1 MFSISTADFPD
12 LSEFVN
18 KLKASSHEK
27 SEFDAIH
34 DWCSERGFLLHF
46 SKIDDASSSSPTVFY
61 TLKYDRAK
69 LTGEQYSTVGKLR
82 SVVFDRDGNI
92 CCIAPPKMLTLSD
105 DMNAY
110 EVNSVS
116 STLTAEELV
125 EGIMVNLFWKGS
137 SGTGTG
143 KWYIATKSCVGEV
156 SFDHILQAEAAAQA
170 TAQAAA
176 QAADGAE
183 SGDVVRE
190 EPREYQKLGVQEI
203 LRRRICEVL
212 SLLPGGL
219 DTVPRQYCYSLVIQ
233 HPKNQI
239 VNHITVPKLYLV
251 AVYELSYLDTSV
263 GVNAIRINRDI
274 FSPNFGGSVTHMPST
289 LTCVSDVID
298 TEAAAATASVSFTP
312 HTVNDYCKMYGS
324 NDTHSV
330 SLPGIVFVDKDTG
343 FCYKKRNPKY
353 ESVKKRK
360 GMEQKLAAQYLQLR
374 KDHGIDEYLK
384 YNPHHSRTFHQFRER
399 LHEYTQKLYDA
410 YIEHYVKKDAKSLK
424 EYDRELKIHMYKLH
438 YEIYLAKMKESG
450 VFVTKHT
457 VIDYV
462 NQLAPAQ
469 QLACVNATPA
479 PIREASSFIEGSNKS
494 SHEKFGT
501 RPPYKKQ
508 IERSKPQQDGGH
520 GGNAVELKS
529 GFRSNRPSRGG
540 RRMVPSLSVQIPTTN
555 DVASNEAQRPG
566 LGLGLGQVKGS
577 KPTGIVK
584 VQNQF
589 AGLVV
594 DS

>member
-12 LSEFVN
+12 LTEFVN

-27 SEFDAIH
+27 SDFDAIR
-34 DWCSERGFLLHF
+34 DWCSEKGYLLHF
-46 SKIDDASSSSPTVFY
+46 SKTDDSVSSSSSSCSSPTVFY

-92 CCIAPPKMLTLSD
+92 CCVAPPKMLALSNEMNTL
-105 DMNAY
+105 
-110 EVNSVS
+110 EVNSVGS
-116 STLTAEELV
+116 ILSAEEMV
-125 EGIMVNLFWKGS
+125 EGIMVNLFWKGGS
-137 SGTGTG
+137 SSTGTG

-156 SFDHILQAEAAAQA
+156 SFDHILQAEAESQVAA
-170 TAQAAA
+170 TAASGG
-176 QAADGAE
+176 ADGTPSDE
-183 SGDVVRE
+183 TVRE
-190 EPREYQKLGVQEI
+190 EPREFQKLGVQEI

-219 DTVPRQYCYSLVIQ
+219 TTVPTQYCYSLVIQ

-251 AVYELSYLDTSV
+251 AVYELSYVDNSV
-263 GVNAIRINRDI
+263 GVSAVRINRDI
-274 FSPNFGGSVTHMPST
+274 FSQNFGGSVTHMPST
-289 LTCVSDVID
+289 LTCVSDEID
-298 TEAAAATASVSFTP
+298 TEAATATAAVSFTP
-312 HTVNDYCKMYGS
+312 HTVSDYCKMYGS
-324 NDTHSV
+324 IDTRSV
-330 SLPGIVFVDKDTG
+330 SLPGVVFVDTDTG

-374 KDHGIDEYLK
+374 KDRAIDEYLK
-384 YNPHHSRTFHQFRER
+384 YHPQHSRAFQQLRER
-399 LHEYTQKLYDA
+399 FHEYTQNLYDA
-410 YIEHYVKKDAKSLK
+410 YIEHYVKKNAKPLK

-438 YEIYLAKMKESG
+438 YDVYLAKMKEAG

-469 QLACVNATPA
+469 QFACVIATPLPVRDA
-479 PIREASSFIEGSNKS
+479 LGGEAAARGHRSSSSF
-494 SHEKFGT
+494 HQH
-501 RPPYKKQ
+501 PKKQ
-508 IERSKPQQDGGH
+508 IERAQP
-520 GGNAVELKS
+520 KS
-529 GFRSNRPSRGG
+529 DSVDVKNGFRNSRTSRGG
-540 RRMVPSLSVQIPTTN
+540 RMVPSLSIQVPGR
-555 DVASNEAQRPG
+555 NETDYNAAAGEAAR
-566 LGLGLGQVKGS
+566 VKGS
-577 KPTGIVK
+577 KSNGSVK

-589 AGLVV
+589 AGLDV
-594 DS
+594 DE